1 MTDSRLTESVCEIVD
16 NVEWSFVSFD
26 GKATIRKDGL
36 SSAIPAST
44 AGAVL
49 VPETL
54 GGVPVAE
61 IGEKAFAGCSGVTR
75 LLFTGDAP
83 ATVWVSSLDGEPI
96 EGKEAIDSW
105 TSEEGKSHRIVG
117 KLEAGGEFVLIETTA
132 PDGYEKAESIT
143 FTVGVD
149 GTVKV
154 DDEDVKGKVTMVDK
168 EKTTKKTT
176 KKTSIKKTKGGGTGD
191 ESGVMMVLTVFA
203 LAAAGLAATL
213 IRRRRES

>member
-1 MTDSRLTESVCEIVD
+1 MVDEYSTHTVKISKTDVGGKEI
-16 NVEWSFVSFD
+16 
-26 GKATIRKDGL
+26 
-36 SSAIPAST
+36 

-49 VPETL
+49 V
-54 GGVPVAE
+54 
-61 IGEKAFAGCSGVTR
+61 I
-75 LLFTGDAP
+75 TGR
-83 ATVWVSSLDGEPI
+83 
-96 EGKEAIDSW
+96 
-105 TSEEGKSHRIVG
+105 EEGSTEDIEEIRFTTDG
-117 KLEAGGEFVLIETTA
+117 KNPHEVQLKPGTYTLTEITA